1 MAHLNWTWIGLAS
14 ISVLMLPVLILLWP
28 LTLIALVIGLC
39 RWSQHHQGVLAAE
52 ISRWNQR
59 HSGAV
64 VCVQERHGL
73 IAQLMLNPA
82 EESAQTVLCLQVKL
96 LEQSS
101 NLFELTGHTIALGP
115 WTPTASPFRSQLR
128 GLMKTADVALVNEI
142 AVEAQAL
149 RNLSQWLE
157 EIAWSDQ
164 AIETLKRM
172 DREAEDAIRVAF
184 GNPLLEDSIPQ
195 LQQAQQRYRSESEEL
210 KAAATE
216 ARTMARHLGDF
227 LCIPASARRIIQ
239 FDPVQI
245 SNRSRFQQLRQS
257 FNDVV
262 LLNQCFR
269 DLSAQKLA

>member
-1 MAHLNWTWIGLAS
+1 MARLNWTWIGLAS
-14 ISVLMLPVLILLWP
+14 ISVLMLPVLFLLWP
-28 LTLIALVIGLC
+28 LSLMALVIGLC
-39 RWSQHHQGVLAAE
+39 RWSQHHQQVLAAE
-52 ISRWNQR
+52 INAWNQR

-64 VCVQERHGL
+64 VCAQERHGL
-73 IAQLMLNPA
+73 IVQLSLKQGG
-82 EESAQTVLCLQVKL
+82 ESAQRVLWLQVNL
-96 LEQSS
+96 LEHSS
-101 NLFELTGHTIALGP
+101 NRFELTGHAIALGP
-115 WTPTASPFRSQLR
+115 WMPTATPFRAQLR

-195 LQQAQQRYRSESEEL
+195 LQQAQQRYRGESSEL
-210 KAAATE
+210 KTAASE

-239 FDPVQI
+239 FDQVQI
-245 SNRSRFQQLRQS
+245 SDRSRFQHLRQS
-257 FNDVV
+257 FHDLVMLNDV
-262 LLNQCFR
+262 FR
-269 DLSAQKLA
+269 ELSSKKLI

>member
-1 MAHLNWTWIGLAS
+1 MASLNWTWIGLAS

-28 LTLIALVIGLC
+28 LTLMAVVIGLC
-39 RWSQHHQGVLAAE
+39 RWGPHHQGVVASE
-52 ISRWNQR
+52 ISAWNQR

-64 VCVQERHGL
+64 VCVRERHGL
-73 IAQLMLNPA
+73 IRQLVLNPA
-82 EESAQTVLCLQVKL
+82 EHSAQTVLCLQVNL
-96 LEQSS
+96 LEPRGRA
-101 NLFELTGHTIALGP
+101 FALTEQAYQLGP
-115 WTPTASPFRSQLR
+115 WHRTATPFRTQLR

-164 AIETLKRM
+164 ALETLQRM
-172 DREAEDAIRVAF
+172 DHEAEDAIRVAF

-195 LQQAQQRYRSESEEL
+195 LQQAQQRYRSERSTL
-210 KAAATE
+210 QTAANE
-216 ARTMARHLGDF
+216 ARTTVRHLGDF
-227 LCIPASARRIIQ
+227 LCIPASARRVIQ
-239 FDPVQI
+239 FDSMPI
-245 SNRSRFQQLRQS
+245 SNRSRFRELRQS

>member
-1 MAHLNWTWIGLAS
+1 MERLNWTWIGLAS

-39 RWSQHHQGVLAAE
+39 HWSQHHQQVLAAE
-52 ISRWNQR
+52 INTWNQR

-64 VCVQERHGL
+64 VSVHEHHGL
-73 IAQLMLNPA
+73 IVQLSLKPA
-82 EESAQTVLCLQVKL
+82 EKTSQRVLWLQVKL
-96 LEQSS
+96 LEHG
-101 NLFELTGHTIALGP
+101 NRLFELRSHAIALGS
-115 WTPTASPFRSQLR
+115 WNPTETPFRTQLR
-128 GLMKTADVALVNEI
+128 GLMKTAGVALVNEI

-157 EIAWSDQ
+157 EIAWSDE

-172 DREAEDAIRVAF
+172 NREAEEAIRVAF

-195 LQQAQQRYRSESEEL
+195 LQQAQQRYRSESSEL
-210 KAAATE
+210 KTAAKE
-216 ARTMARHLGDF
+216 ARTMAQHLGDF

-239 FDPVQI
+239 FDPVES

-262 LLNQCFR
+262 LLNKCFR
-269 DLSAQKLA
+269 DLSAQKLV